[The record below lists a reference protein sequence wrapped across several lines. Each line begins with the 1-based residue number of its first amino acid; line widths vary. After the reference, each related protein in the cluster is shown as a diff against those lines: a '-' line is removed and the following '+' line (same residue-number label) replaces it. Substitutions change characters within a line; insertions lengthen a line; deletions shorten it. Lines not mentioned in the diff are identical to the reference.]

1 MDTVKRLLQLVLALM
16 ECTLSFTLS
25 LLLGDEGYISLHNGL
40 IQPCIQM
47 HPLDSPHIVIRNDSA
62 PGFKALVENKLLA
75 NHQITLEIAQP
86 KNRTKNPV
94 AEKAV
99 LEPKQKMLHQG
110 PSGGPVT
117 DLAIAMATLNS

>member
-1 MDTVKRLLQLVLALM
+1 MA
-16 ECTLSFTLS
+16 
-25 LLLGDEGYISLHNGL
+25 
-40 IQPCIQM
+40 
-47 HPLDSPHIVIRNDSA
+47 IRNDSA
-62 PGFKALVENKLLA
+62 PGFKALVENNLLA

-117 DLAIAMATLNS
+117 DLAIAMATLNSWIRKRNLDSKRPVFQQADSTFWLRPHCPAVQAKAN